1 MASVSEATARKPRRK
16 FNTGFDRFSGLYL
29 WALFIIV
36 FGIWVP
42 DQFLTAATL
51 HSVAAQQA
59 VTGIVA
65 LAILI
70 PLAAGLYDLSVGAT
84 AGLVSVTTV
93 VLMNDH
99 GWGPVP
105 AMAFGMAVAIIIGCA
120 NAFIVVRLGV
130 NSFIATLG
138 MSSIL
143 AATQVIVSHNA
154 QPLPPTSAGWNN
166 FTQTTVGGFQIVVLY
181 MLIIA
186 FVLWWLT
193 AHTPTGRYLYAIGG
207 NPEAARL
214 SGVRIQSFTTVALVI
229 SATVA
234 GGAGIMFAS
243 LNGPSLNFGG
253 TLLLPAFA
261 AAFLGSTQL
270 IPGRFNVWGTLLAIF
285 VLATGVQGLQL
296 VSGASWL
303 NDMFNGVALIIA
315 VALSIQ
321 RSPLRPLARVQG
333 AHRTRLQGPRR
344 PRRLPAPAWKCRRNR
359 SPPPLRPRL
368 TSPRRAA
375 LSPRGSSHS
384 RFIELTSQGRD
395 Q

>member
-1 MASVSEATARKPRRK
+1 VSTLSEATARKPRRK
-16 FNTGFDRFSGLYL
+16 LSPGFDRFSGLYL

-42 DQFLTAATL
+42 DQFLTTATL

-105 AMAFGMAVAIIIGCA
+105 AMAFGMGVAIIIGCT

-154 QPLPPTSAGWNN
+154 QPLPPTSTGWNN

-214 SGVRIQSFTTVALVI
+214 SGVRIRSYTTVALVI

-321 RSPLRPLARVQG
+321 RAPSARW
-333 AHRTRLQGPRR
+333 HRLKARFGRGSTGEDGSDGPGG
-344 PRRLPAPAWKCRRNR
+344 PGVDVPPEPEPAPAATAG
-359 SPPPLRPRL
+359 SEA
-368 TSPRRAA
+368 RAV
-375 LSPRGSSHS
+375 PH
-384 RFIELTSQGRD
+384 
-395 Q
+395 

>member
-1 MASVSEATARKPRRK
+1 MATVSEATARKPRRK
-16 FNTGFDRFSGLYL
+16 LNTGFDRFSGLYL

-105 AMAFGMAVAIIIGCA
+105 AIAFGMAVAIIIGCV

-154 QPLPPTSAGWNN
+154 QPLPPTSTGWNN

-214 SGVRIQSFTTVALVI
+214 SGVRIQSYTTVALVL
-229 SATVA
+229 SATIA

-321 RSPLRPLARVQG
+321 RAPSARW
-333 AHRTRLQGPRR
+333 
-344 PRRLPAPAWKCRRNR
+344 RRLKARFGRGSTGDDGPDGSGVRRG
-359 SPPPLRPRL
+359 
-368 TSPRRAA
+368 RAA
-375 LSPRGSSHS
+375 GTGARPGCDRG
-384 RFIELTSQGRD
+384 LTRRSVPH
-395 Q
+395 

>member
-1 MASVSEATARKPRRK
+1 VASVSEATARKPRRK
-16 FNTGFDRFSGLYL
+16 LKTGFDRFSGLYL

-42 DQFLTAATL
+42 DQFLTSATL

-84 AGLVSVTTV
+84 AGLVGITTV

-99 GWGPVP
+99 SWGVVP
-105 AMAFGMAVAIIIGCA
+105 AIAFGMLVAIAIGCV
-120 NAFIVVRLGV
+120 NAFVVVRLGV

-143 AATQVIVSHNA
+143 AATQVIISHNA
-154 QPLPPTSAGWNN
+154 QPLPPTSTAWND

-181 MLIIA
+181 MLVIA

-207 NPEAARL
+207 NTEAARL
-214 SGVRIQSFTTVALVI
+214 SGVRIRSYTTVALVT

-234 GGAGIMFAS
+234 GGAGIMFSS

-303 NDMFNGVALIIA
+303 NDMFNGVALIVA

-321 RSPLRPLARVQG
+321 RSPSAQWHRIKARFG
-333 AHRTRLQGPRR
+333 
-344 PRRLPAPAWKCRRNR
+344 
-359 SPPPLRPRL
+359 
-368 TSPRRAA
+368 
-375 LSPRGSSHS
+375 RGSTGGDGPGGSGVDAPTEAES
-384 RFIELTSQGRD
+384 APGATAGSQAD
-395 Q
+395 SVPH

>member
-1 MASVSEATARKPRRK
+1 MSETPVRKPRRK
-16 FNTGFDRFSGLYL
+16 LKTGFDRFSGLYL

-99 GWGPVP
+99 HWGPV
-105 AMAFGMAVAIIIGCA
+105 AAIAFGMAVAIIIGCV

-166 FTQTTVGGFQIVVLY
+166 FTQTTVGGFQIVVVY
-181 MLIIA
+181 MLVIA

-214 SGVRIQSFTTVALVI
+214 SGVRIRSYTTVALVL

-234 GGAGIMFAS
+234 GGAGIMFSS

-303 NDMFNGVALIIA
+303 NDLFNGVALIIA

-321 RSPLRPLARVQG
+321 RSPSTQWAKIKGRFR
-333 AHRTRLQGPRR
+333 
-344 PRRLPAPAWKCRRNR
+344 
-359 SPPPLRPRL
+359 
-368 TSPRRAA
+368 
-375 LSPRGSSHS
+375 RGSDGGGTTVPS
-384 RFIELTSQGRD
+384 EAEPPAVATGGSQAGAVPH
-395 Q
+395 